1 MDMRFKN
8 SDELSHPNQANF
20 ELDEYVEVGLFAMN
34 ERFNAARRNER
45 PAICLI
51 IDAEGSCRLFGPIST
66 LPTA

>member
-8 SDELSHPNQANF
+8 RDELSHPNQANF
-20 ELDEYVEVGLFAMN
+20 ELDGYVEVRLLAMN
-34 ERFNAARRNER
+34 EPFNAARRNEQ

-51 IDAEGSCRLFGPIST
+51 IDAEGSGRLFGPSST